1 MIEKLE
7 LMNFKCFG
15 HAEVEFKGLT
25 ILTGANA
32 TGKSSVIQALIL
44 AEHTNQ
50 CGTNFD
56 GKWEKISID
65 INQVFGFQ
73 IGAPNALVSQ
83 NPEEED
89 ECDFSVKLLDGGS
102 EYLFQYQI
110 NMDSPLELGVKSGNL
125 FHKRN
130 FQYLN
135 AERIGPRVSN
145 RAGKGDG
152 ITFDGENAAYLIEA
166 ADRTERPVAEQLKLN
181 LKESNK
187 FSYFVEKWMSAI
199 LSDLQLDIHTDYNK
213 AITELRIK
221 NSLVDSSVV
230 PTLTGFGISYVL
242 PIVVAGLWAASE
254 KGAVLL
260 LENPEAHLHPLA
272 QSNMGKFL
280 ALLAGCGVQ
289 VIVETHSEHV
299 IDGARY
305 QLACMG
311 ITENAVIN
319 YMENEGERIQI
330 RSIYVSEQG
339 ELSSWPKGF
348 FDQKRNDLRD
358 IMMLRRENV
367 KSE

>member
-7 LMNFKCFG
+7 LTNFKCFS
-15 HAEVEFKGLT
+15 HAELEFKNLT

-44 AEHTNQ
+44 AEHTNK
-50 CGTNFD
+50 CGLNFD

-83 NPEEED
+83 NPEEEED
-89 ECDFSVKLLDGGS
+89 CDFAVNLFED
-102 EYLFQYQI
+102 EEEHLFQYQI
-110 NMDSPLELGVKSGNL
+110 NMASPLELGVKSGSL
-125 FHKRN
+125 FKGRS

-135 AERIGPRVSN
+135 AERVGPRVSN

-152 ITFDGENAAYLIEA
+152 LTFDGENAAYIIEA

-181 LKESNK
+181 LTESNK

-221 NSLVDSSVV
+221 NALVDSGVV

-242 PIVVAGLWAASE
+242 PIVVAGLWASAE
-254 KGAVLL
+254 KDAVLL

-280 ALLAGCGVQ
+280 ALLTVCGVQ
-289 VIVETHSEHV
+289 VIVETHSEHI

-311 ITENAVIN
+311 KTENAVIN
-319 YMENEGERIQI
+319 YMENENEKILI
-330 RSIYVSEQG
+330 RSIYVSAQG

-358 IMMLRRENV
+358 IMMLGRENA

>member
-7 LMNFKCFG
+7 LVNFKCFG
-15 HAEVEFKGLT
+15 HAELELQNLT

-44 AEHTNQ
+44 AEHTNK
-50 CGTNFD
+50 CGSNLD
-56 GKWEKISID
+56 GKWEKVSID

-83 NPEEED
+83 NPEEE
-89 ECDFSVKLLDGGS
+89 ENCDFAVSLYEDG
-102 EYLFQYQI
+102 EEHLFQYRI
-110 NMDSPLELGVKSGNL
+110 NMASPLELGVKSGKL
-125 FHKRN
+125 FKMRS

-135 AERIGPRVSN
+135 AERVGPRVSN

-152 ITFDGENAAYLIEA
+152 LTFDGENAAYIIET
-166 ADRTERPVAEQLKLN
+166 ADRTERPVAETLKLN
-181 LKESNK
+181 LPESNQ
-187 FSYFVEKWMSAI
+187 FSYFVEQWMSAI

-221 NSLVDSSVV
+221 NALVDSGVV

-242 PIVVAGLWAASE
+242 PIVVAGLWASSE
-254 KGAVLL
+254 KDAVLL

-280 ALLAGCGVQ
+280 ALLTACGVQ
-289 VIVETHSEHV
+289 VIVETHSEHI

-311 ITENAVIN
+311 ETENAVIH
-319 YMENEGERIQI
+319 YMENDKERILI
-330 RSIYVSEQG
+330 HPIYVSEQG

-358 IMMLRRENV
+358 IMMLRRGNA